1 MLSELQII
9 VLALIQGITEFL
21 PISSSAHLILPSQ
34 LWGWPDQGLA
44 FDVAVHVGSLLAVL
58 WYFRADVGRM
68 LLHWS
73 LHLARRPHDVS
84 ERTLAWWII
93 LATVPAVVFG
103 YAFQDQI
110 ELHLRSI
117 LVIAITTSVFGIA
130 LWWSDVGVPETRT
143 IGQLNWKHT
152 LLIGLAQAVALIPGT
167 SRSGITMTAAMALG
181 YGKKDAARFSFLLSI
196 PLIFAAGV
204 LKTVSLIQ
212 QPDLVYWN
220 QLLIGTLLSFIS
232 AYTCITLFLKWIER
246 IGFLPFVL
254 YRFALGGFLFFLY
267 FAL

>member
-9 VLALIQGITEFL
+9 LLALIQGLTEFL

-34 LWGWPDQGLA
+34 VLGWPDQGLA

-68 LLHWS
+68 ILHWS
-73 LHLARRPHDVS
+73 LHLARRPHDAA

-93 LATVPAVVFG
+93 LATLPAVVFG
-103 YAFQDQI
+103 YLL
-110 ELHLRSI
+110 EGLVETHGRNI
-117 LVIAITTSVFGIA
+117 LIIAVTTTVFGVA
-130 LWWSDVGVPETRT
+130 LLWADIGVPETRRIT
-143 IGQLNWKHT
+143 QLNWKHT
-152 LLIGLAQAVALIPGT
+152 LLIGLAQAIALIPGT

-181 YGKKDAARFSFLLSI
+181 YSKKDAARFSFLLSI

-204 LKTVSLIQ
+204 LKATSLIQ

-220 QLLIGTLLSFIS
+220 QLIGGTLLSFIS
-232 AYTCITLFLKWIER
+232 AYLCITLFLKWIEK

-254 YRFALGGFLFFLY
+254 YRLALGGVLFFLY
-267 FAL
+267 FSL